1 MDSQNSNTMRL
12 SDDGSL
18 RAVSRTMAHHL
29 GRAPSI
35 AFGLLR
41 ACRTRAGQSLR

>member
-12 SDDGSL
+12 SDDGGF
-18 RAVSRTMAHHL
+18 RPRPAPCRIPL
-29 GRAPSI
+29 GRALSI

-41 ACRTRAGQSLR
+41 ACRARAGQSLR